1 MKRTPTELPCG
12 TAFLARKPR
21 SRRRGPLT
29 QNQMDFIRVF
39 EEERLA
45 RVIERDAKAR
55 SGGGGVAGAAGL
67 EVRVLT
73 TLGRDG
79 RPWVSQDRGPARE
92 ARRPRLTLSLPANAL
107 PLPTARTNVE
117 RFATGLLPNRVA
129 RAHIGRHGTAG

>member
-45 RVIERDAKAR
+45 RVIERDAKAAKR
-55 SGGGGVAGAAGL
+55 RWWRRWS
-67 EVRVLT
+67 
-73 TLGRDG
+73 
-79 RPWVSQDRGPARE
+79 
-92 ARRPRLTLSLPANAL
+92 RRP
-107 PLPTARTNVE
+107 
-117 RFATGLLPNRVA
+117 G
-129 RAHIGRHGTAG
+129 G